1 MRKYSDGDDKG
12 GEGEETCELE
22 AEEDSA
28 IKGREERQR
37 ENERDNTG
45 HTYVR
50 MAMGERKVRQWE
62 AEAW

>member
-45 HTYVR
+45 HTY
-50 MAMGERKVRQWE
+50 EWQWGGKGR
-62 AEAW
+62 